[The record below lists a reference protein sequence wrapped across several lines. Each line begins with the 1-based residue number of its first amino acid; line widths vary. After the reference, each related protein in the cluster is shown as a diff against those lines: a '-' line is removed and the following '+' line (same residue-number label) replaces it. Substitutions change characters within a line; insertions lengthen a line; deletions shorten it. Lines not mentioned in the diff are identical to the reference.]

1 MTETVVVDASFAF
14 QLVLPGPRQALFEAQ
29 TRQWKQDECELRAP
43 ALWLYEMTSALC
55 KGVRL
60 GELDPDEGRRALSL
74 AQRLGVHLIPP
85 DDAQAG
91 LAFEWTLRLNR
102 AVAYDSFYLALAEA
116 LHCEL
121 WTADQRLRSAAG
133 QPWVRCVEG

>member
-1 MTETVVVDASFAF
+1 MTGTVVVDASFAF
-14 QLVLPGPRQALFEAQ
+14 QLILPGPRQASFQAQ
-29 TRQWKQDECELRAP
+29 VRQWKQGDCELRAP

-60 GELDPDEGRRALSL
+60 GELDPDEGRRALAL
-74 AQRLGVHLIPP
+74 AQRLGVNLIPP
-85 DDAQAG
+85 DDIQAR

-102 AVAYDSFYLALAEA
+102 VAAYDSFYLALAEA
-116 LHCEL
+116 LHCDL
-121 WTADQRLRSAAG
+121 WTADRHLCNAAN